1 MKIRKVINH
10 GNIRYRVT
18 ANLDGDRTQRFF
30 PSKREAK
37 AWMAQVNRLDP
48 LLAFWESLPN
58 DDRRQLS
65 LIHQTGNRLGIDM
78 NTILKSL
85 GTLKLKIHPR
95 DLREAVDQYLTLR
108 ASQNLRKSSYSQI
121 RCNLKQMVSRFHTS
135 RCDEITTTMME
146 DWFQVK
152 EWKRSTIDGVIAK
165 VGPFLNWCIRES
177 YCIYNP
183 LKFII
188 LPKKDDSEPVIFTVE
203 EVERLMIVAHQ
214 KEPLLIPYLAL
225 GIFAGVRPEEIQRL
239 CWEDV
244 GEDEIEIRSIKAKTR
259 RRRLIEI
266 APNLR
271 QWLCLGGPIAPKNK
285 RRKLDRLRKETG
297 VIWAHD
303 IMRHTFASYHL
314 AKHGSADKTSVQL
327 GHSDTQMLITHYRK
341 LVSKD
346 NAERFWSISP
356 LPSS

>member
-1 MKIRKVINH
+1 
-10 GNIRYRVT
+10 
-18 ANLDGDRTQRFF
+18 
-30 PSKREAK
+30 
-37 AWMAQVNRLDP
+37 
-48 LLAFWESLPN
+48 
-58 DDRRQLS
+58 
-65 LIHQTGNRLGIDM
+65 M
-78 NTILKSL
+78 NTILKTL
-85 GTLKLKIHPR
+85 GTLKFEMPSR
-95 DLREAVDQYLTLR
+95 DLKDAVGDYLTLR
-108 ASQNLRKSSYSQI
+108 VSQNLRKSSSSQI
-121 RCNLKQMVSRFHTS
+121 STNLKLMVSKFS
-135 RCDEITTTMME
+135 PIKCDKITTTMLE
-146 DWFQVK
+146 SWFSERQ
-152 EWKRSTIDGVIAK
+152 WKRSTIDGVIAK
-165 VGPFLNWCIRES
+165 IGPFFTWCIREGWCS
-177 YCIYNP
+177 KNP
-183 LKFII
+183 VRGI
-188 LPKKDDSEPVIFTVE
+188 LRPKADDSEPVIFTVE

-214 KEPLLIPYLAL
+214 IEPSMIPYLAL

-239 CWEDV
+239 SWEDI

-297 VIWAHD
+297 VTWAHD

-314 AKHGSADKTSVQL
+314 AKHGSGDKTSVQL

-356 LPSS
+356 LP